1 MIDDLT
7 VIHQKISPP
16 FPSANIFLED
26 ARTLIALKNPRAIGI
41 VITSPPYPNEKDY
54 TRSTRLE
61 NVVLGLLSS
70 KEDLRNLK
78 SNLLRSNTRNV
89 FFKDDDDSYIQDIPS
104 ISLLADSIELMRLKL
119 GKTSG
124 FERLY
129 HRVTRLY
136 FGGMYRHFVSLFPN
150 LRPGARCAYVVGDQ

>member
-1 MIDDLT
+1 M
-7 VIHQKISPP
+7 
-16 FPSANIFLED
+16 
-26 ARTLIALKNPRAIGI
+26 
-41 VITSPPYPNEKDY
+41 
-54 TRSTRLE
+54 
-61 NVVLGLLSS
+61 LGLLSS

-150 LRPGARCAYVVGDQ
+150 LRPGARCAYVVGDQMSFFRIPIKTAHLLADVALKAGFNVEGIQLWRTRRSTTTGLELEENVLILRHP